1 VPGYPCF
8 GNEPSGQQDP
18 GGEGERGGEQFDRS
32 KLLKG
37 GVEMPAL
44 TRGFARVDKD
54 GKLSIPNNIRREVG
68 FQPGQLVEVKVVSK
82 KGIIVAARKNAR

>member
-1 VPGYPCF
+1 
-8 GNEPSGQQDP
+8 
-18 GGEGERGGEQFDRS
+18 
-32 KLLKG
+32 
-37 GVEMPAL
+37 MPAL

-54 GKLSIPNNIRREVG
+54 GKLSIPTNIRREVG